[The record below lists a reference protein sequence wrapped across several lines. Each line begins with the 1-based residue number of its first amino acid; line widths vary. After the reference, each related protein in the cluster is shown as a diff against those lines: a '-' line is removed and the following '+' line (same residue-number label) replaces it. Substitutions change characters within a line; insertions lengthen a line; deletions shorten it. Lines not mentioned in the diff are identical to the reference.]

1 MAIKKRI
8 PQTEEERAAA
18 IAAFGDGAVPQPEQ
32 VPPSVQASPSTPQ
45 AQPSAPRTA
54 RTAARRPAAEPTG
67 DVPSTSLVR
76 WADEEL
82 PRAIQRIAAAEDRSF
97 HKTMLQLLRR
107 GVDDYDAK
115 R

>member
-1 MAIKKRI
+1 MAIKKRT

-18 IAAFGDGAVPQPEQ
+18 IAAFGDGAVPQTETPA
-32 VPPSVQASPSTPQ
+32 PSEASPSTPP
-45 AQPSAPRTA
+45 ARTSVPRTA
-54 RTAARRPAAEPTG
+54 RTPARRPAAEPTG

-107 GVDDYDAK
+107 GVDDYDAQQ
-115 R
+115 

>member
-1 MAIKKRI
+1 MAIKKRT

-18 IAAFGDGAVPQPEQ
+18 IAAFGDGAVPQAETPAPTQ
-32 VPPSVQASPSTPQ
+32 SSPSTPP
-45 AQPSAPRTA
+45 AQPSAPRTP
-54 RTAARRPAAEPTG
+54 RTAARRPAAEATG

-115 R
+115 Q

>member
-1 MAIKKRI
+1 MAIKKRT

-18 IAAFGDGAVPQPEQ
+18 IAAFGDGAVPQAET
-32 VPPSVQASPSTPQ
+32 PSPTQSSPST
-45 AQPSAPRTA
+45 PSAPRTRRA
-54 RTAARRPAAEPTG
+54 AARRPAAEPTG